1 MRFRSIAVVAVA
13 CTAVAACSGLKDA
26 LTAHVDV
33 VARAASQELTV
44 NRLGDLLG
52 NAKIQVPVTKDN
64 AAIVADLW
72 TGYEQVGY
80 AAAHNDSLNDKKAID
95 AAFAPLINQ
104 QKLNHFMDSLSKSF
118 KVDSASETTY
128 NQAAGGMLAAR
139 HILIGF
145 KNPGVP
151 GTAAEKDSLR
161 KRAQEIRAQVT
172 PANFADLAKKY
183 STDPT
188 AQQNGGNLG
197 IFPAGQMIA
206 PFYDATKALKPGEI
220 SQPVETQFG
229 FHIIQRMPYADVAK
243 EYSAQYAPMA
253 KHIADSTYLANL
265 ETSSNVQVKDNA
277 VSTVKTVAR
286 EPAKHRTDKGTLAT
300 FKGGELSVADFLNWI
315 DAVPPQQQILQRIP
329 QAADSELKPFVKQVA
344 MQQLLLK
351 QAQDAKVDIPEE
363 MRTNLYS
370 SVSQL
375 VLQVWQTL
383 GVDPKMLADSAKSV
397 PERERLAAARVD
409 AYLDK
414 MMGGGAQVLNVPAP
428 LKKMLDAKYES
439 SVNQQGIDRSV
450 ERAQKLRASAD
461 SARTANQPKSAV
473 PMPGVPGM
481 TPPGGEAS
489 PPPGAQPPAPQ
500 PATPPAK
507 KTP

>member
-33 VARAASQELTV
+33 VARAASQELSV

-52 NAKIQVPVTKDN
+52 NAKIQVPITKDN

-72 TGYEQVGY
+72 TGYEQIGY
-80 AAAHNDSLNDKKAID
+80 AAAHNDSLNDKKSID

-104 QKLNHFMDSLSKSF
+104 QKLNRYMDSLSKSF
-118 KVDSASETTY
+118 KVDSGTETTY

-139 HILIGF
+139 HILIGY

-172 PANFADLAKKY
+172 PANFGDMAKKY

-188 AQQNGGNLG
+188 AAQNGGNLG
-197 IFPAGQMIA
+197 IFPAGQMIQ

-229 FHIIQRMPYADVAK
+229 FHIIERLPYAEIAK
-243 EYSAQYAPMA
+243 DYAAQYAPMA
-253 KHIADSTYLANL
+253 KHIADSTFLSGL
-265 ETSSNVQVKDNA
+265 ETSANVQVKDNA
-277 VSTVKTVAR
+277 ASTVKTIAK
-286 EPAKHRTDKGTLAT
+286 EPSKHRTDKGTLAT
-300 FKGGELSVADFLNWI
+300 FKGGELTIADFLNWI

-329 QAADSELKPFVKQVA
+329 QAPDSELKPFVKQVA

-363 MRTNLYS
+363 MRTNLYT
-370 SVSQL
+370 SVGQL
-375 VLQVWQTL
+375 VLQVWQQL
-383 GVDPKMLADSAKSV
+383 GVDPKLLADSAKSTA
-397 PERERLAAARVD
+397 ERERLAASRVD

-414 MMGGGAQVLNVPAP
+414 MMGGQAQVLNVPPP
-428 LKKMLDAKYES
+428 LKKMLDLKYES
-439 SVNQQGIDRSV
+439 SLNQQGIDRSV

-461 SARTANQPKSAV
+461 SARAANQPKSAV
-473 PMPGVPGM
+473 PMPGMPGM
-481 TPPGGEAS
+481 APPGGT
-489 PPPGAQPPAPQ
+489 QPPAPQ
-500 PATPPAK
+500 PTTPPAT